1 MEQRLR
7 WLLLPPAIWISC
19 ILLIQV
25 LGGFAA
31 PKSSEMPEQCPEG
44 SQNCSRMIVNF
55 DTSSQDLHSA
65 ALDWIQSQGRTSIV
79 DDSENSSHSVFRT
92 KWMMLPDDFFLESG
106 CTENGAWIQIHSES
120 RLGIGDMGVN
130 QNRVDALVEH
140 LDSSVFEVG
149 EC

>member
-1 MEQRLR
+1 MERLR

-25 LGGFAA
+25 LGGIVA
-31 PKSSEMPEQCPEG
+31 PNSSEMPEECPEG
-44 SQNCSRMIVNF
+44 SQNCSRMIVYF
-55 DTSSQDLHSA
+55 DTTSQDLHSA
-65 ALDWIQSQGRTSIV
+65 ALDWIQSQSKTTTVEDG
-79 DDSENSSHSVFRT
+79 ENTSHSVFRT
-92 KWMMLPDDFFLESG
+92 KWMMFQDDFFLETG

-130 QNRVDALVEH
+130 QNRIDALVEH
-140 LDSSVFEVG
+140 LDSIEFEVG

>member
-1 MEQRLR
+1 MERLR

-25 LGGFAA
+25 LGGIVA
-31 PKSSEMPEQCPEG
+31 PNSSEIPERCPEG
-44 SQNCSRMIVNF
+44 SQNCSRMIVYF

-65 ALDWIQSQGRTSIV
+65 ALDWIQSQGSTSIV
-79 DDSENSSHSVFRT
+79 DESENSSHSVFRT
-92 KWMMLPDDFFLESG
+92 KWMMFQDDFFLETG

-140 LDSSVFEVG
+140 LDSIVFEVG